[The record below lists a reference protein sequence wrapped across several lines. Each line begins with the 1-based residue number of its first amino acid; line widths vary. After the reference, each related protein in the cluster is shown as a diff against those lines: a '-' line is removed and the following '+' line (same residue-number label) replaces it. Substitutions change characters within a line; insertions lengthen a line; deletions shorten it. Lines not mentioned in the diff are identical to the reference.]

1 VAIWLNR
8 SFDNHIRDKRHVSE
22 KKHKTLSSCAEQMT
36 QVQPSSDSGAKV
48 GSGLIKGVN
57 HERMKLDPD
66 NIQDQG
72 SQSSKS
78 KSDLRVPSSL
88 LEGVT
93 DPRPETFQG
102 GCESDGQKSLQRYYY
117 SERERYLPLANI
129 TRSLK
134 DVIAHVF
141 PGINVKV
148 SKEGEHFIQN
158 PAFCDL
164 TISSQT
170 MHSKGYHGFHHHNDF

>member
-1 VAIWLNR
+1 
-8 SFDNHIRDKRHVSE
+8 
-22 KKHKTLSSCAEQMT
+22 MT

-48 GSGLIKGVN
+48 GTGVRKGVN
-57 HERMKLDPD
+57 HEWIKLDLD

-72 SQSSKS
+72 SQSST
-78 KSDLRVPSSL
+78 SDSRVHSLL
-88 LEGVT
+88 LEGLT
-93 DPRPETFQG
+93 DPCPETFQG
-102 GCESDGQKSLQRYYY
+102 GCNGQSLQRYYY

-148 SKEGEHFIQN
+148 SKEGEHFIAKPCLLRCDNFQPN
-158 PAFCDL
+158 NAFKRSPR
-164 TISSQT
+164 ISSSQ
-170 MHSKGYHGFHHHNDF
+170 